1 MSTPV
6 DPGTW
11 LAVGIPVSTIFVI
24 VAIFICCCCIVGRR
38 AASPQPG
45 EAADQIPYSSSQLPA
60 HQTSI
65 QTGNAAASSVVMSP
79 PLSRAS
85 PLPPAWVV
93 IFPSAPAYSEFGNPI
108 TSSDFDI
115 PPPTYEE
122 AIRTRPS

>member
-38 AASPQPG
+38 AAQP
-45 EAADQIPYSSSQLPA
+45 EDAADQIPYSASQLPS

>member
-24 VAIFICCCCIVGRR
+24 VAIFICCCCVVGRR
-38 AASPQPG
+38 AHQP
-45 EAADQIPYSSSQLPA
+45 EDAADQVPYSISLPGA

-65 QTGNAAASSVVMSP
+65 QTGSAAASSVVMSP
-79 PLSRAS
+79 PRSS

-93 IFPSAPAYSEFGNPI
+93 IFPSAPPYSEFGSPLS
-108 TSSDFDI
+108 SSDFDI
-115 PPPTYEE
+115 PPPTYDE